1 MNNLGVIL
9 KYELKKLMVN
19 KVTILALIVG
29 AGFLFGITMAQ
40 YLLISPND
48 KYITERDSVLDGRLF
63 DEQLIREVTETAIE
77 YDRLD
82 QIPADNPCYQIASYM
97 IRLLGTYM
105 NVDGITGAYSL
116 RELTEEKVY
125 QTRNDMIEYFLE
137 YFCLSDAEK
146 DFWYQEENKVEKP
159 FIWYANH
166 GPWAMRSSFALTTV
180 MSIMMIGICTAGIFA
195 SEYGYRTHD
204 LILCSKEGKG
214 TVIIA
219 KLLGGEIFSVIVGTI
234 LLLSAQLPHL
244 IFNGVHGLGAPC
256 QIVVPF
262 TSYPYTALQLLGV
275 CTLLYLLS
283 ALLTGAVS
291 MLLSCTL
298 KNGAVASG
306 VVCIV
311 VMMDMFLSIPA
322 EFRVAAQIRYLTPV
336 QVLNSSS
343 ITDPRLLRIGSIF
356 LTSYQTA
363 GVVYLTLAV
372 LLCLGSVYICKRRTR
387 TFHKK
392 MVDQ

>member
-48 KYITERDSVLDGRLF
+48 KYIAKRDSLLDGRPF
-63 DEQLIREVTETAIE
+63 DETLIKEVAETAIE

-82 QIPADNPCYQIASYM
+82 RIPADHPCYQIASYM

-125 QTRNDMIEYFLE
+125 QTRSDMIEYFLD
-137 YFCLSDAEK
+137 YFYLSDAEK

-159 FIWYANH
+159 FIWHANH
-166 GPWAMRSSFALTTV
+166 GPWSMRSSYALTTV

-195 SEYGYRTHD
+195 SEYGYRTQD

-219 KLLGGEIFSVIVGTI
+219 KLLGGEIFSVLVGII
-234 LLLSAQLPHL
+234 LLLSVQLPHL
-244 IFNGVHGLGAPC
+244 IFNGVHGLNAPC

-262 TSYPYTALQLLGV
+262 TSYSYTAIKLLGV
-275 CTLLYLLS
+275 CTFLYLLS
-283 ALLTGAVS
+283 ALLTGAIS
-291 MLLSCTL
+291 MLLSRIL
-298 KNGAVASG
+298 KNGAVTSG
-306 VVCIV
+306 IICIT
-311 VMMDMFLSIPA
+311 VMMDMFLSVPA
-322 EFRVAAQIRYLTPV
+322 EFRAAAQIRYLTPV

-343 ITDPRLLRIGSIF
+343 ITDPRLLRIGSVF
-356 LTSYQTA
+356 FTSYQTA
-363 GVVYLTLAV
+363 GVVYLVIAC
-372 LLCLGSVYICKRRTR
+372 LLCLGNVYICK
-387 TFHKK
+387 KK
-392 MVDQ
+392 TT